1 MPQFVTS
8 NQTHY
13 DTMDVQCVVSH
24 MVRVLKSESSKGWTI
39 RDPQEGFG
47 LRYWK
52 GRERID
58 EAPRPARR
66 RRAARARRV
75 PADEEWEEE
84 YVSTWFNYR
93 YRQSKKR
100 PSENIRVLKPG
111 AVDEMQG
118 VLALAR
124 LAEEGRFLPD
134 EAAAQ
139 IAAMGA
145 YLLGFRRKKRHMDR
159 YENLGHLLVRAREV
173 VADGKLRIQIRDLV
187 QDPKKSRRLTEE
199 ERAAHWGKVYSEGR
213 KAKKIEWCNENYL
226 LPAIRQYELAWR
238 ETLPQ
243 LERAQKAGAEV
254 EPHLTPAEILRK
266 LADKWEEEEHI

>member
-24 MVRVLKSESSKGWTI
+24 MVRVLKSEAGKGWTI
-39 RDPQEGFG
+39 REPQGGFG

-52 GRERID
+52 GRGHSD
-58 EAPRPARR
+58 EARPARR
-66 RRAARARRV
+66 RRKARARRV
-75 PADEEWEEE
+75 SADEEWEDE

-93 YRQSKKR
+93 SARSKN
-100 PSENIRVLKPG
+100 PPPENVRILKPG

-118 VLALAR
+118 VLALAS
-124 LAEEGRFLPD
+124 LHEEGHFLPD
-134 EAAAQ
+134 EAVAQ

-145 YLLGFRRKKRHMDR
+145 YLLGFRRKRRVGRH
-159 YENLGHLLVRAREV
+159 ENLGHLLVRARRVIE
-173 VADGKLRIQIRDLV
+173 DGSLRVRIQDRV

-213 KAKKIEWCNENYL
+213 KAKKIEWCSENHL
-226 LPAIRQYELAWR
+226 LPAIRQYEMAWR

-266 LADKWEEEEHI
+266 LADRWEEEEHI